1 MENSLFKSVYNPDVL
16 SCIANL
22 SNDEVFTPPELAN
35 KIIDMLPQE
44 LFENPDTTFLDPCCK
59 SGVFLREIAKRLIKG
74 LEEQIPDLENRIEH
88 IFSKQLFGIAI
99 TELTSLLSRR
109 SVYCSKFPSSEFS
122 AYQFPEDKPQG
133 NIIYQRIKHTWKDGK
148 CIYCGAS
155 QSEYDRGAELET
167 HAYQFIHNLD
177 VKKVFNMKFDVIIG
191 NPPYQMSDGGG
202 EGSSATPIYD
212 KFVKNAIKLNP
223 RYLTMIIPAR
233 WYSGGKGLDNFR
245 DDMLNDKHLRIIH
258 DFPETSDCFP
268 GINIRGGVCYFLWN
282 RDQQGNCMVYNHK
295 GNVISSCIERP
306 LLEGDST
313 TFIRYNE
320 AISILNKVRSFN
332 EETMDKRVQSRL
344 PFGIPSNFEN
354 YELIP
359 SNSANITLF
368 RSDRSKSSQKQV
380 FIESRY
386 VTKNIAWKDKEKVLV
401 SKASPGGDEYPHSII
416 STPLYAGINTVCTE
430 TYLIVDFVKNN
441 IEGQNLISYMV
452 TRFFRFMMS
461 LIKNTQNISKGV
473 FAFVPVQDY
482 SKSWT
487 DEELYAKY
495 GLTKDEIARINT
507 EIGKISKELSNIQN
521 TAFGFLGEDTRYD
534 SLYEFVKQMLKN
546 LISDAEKRNIDI
558 LHDEVFAVSR
568 QPVQF
573 LEHGIQIFIHTVFI
587 LMQGICCKGTVQA
600 SCRAEGNT
608 DIQAD
613 LFRLIAFQ
621 NFLFCF
627 CHLQRQFRF
636 MFHNKVIFYENLH
649 TFCIAFAFFQHNADQ
664 FCRTHTSQKTPLG
677 TDTGFFHQQFIN
689 RAFDDEFLFF
699 LCYCRFIVFHGP
711 SGNFF
716 STAIKHC
723 RSNAFFHLALYSDFR
738 ICHFFCTSIVTVCQ
752 ENLNH
757 CLHIILQFM
766 SAEDII
772 NHICIHNYQNSFSL
786 SSSSVTGPS
795 FTRATFMSAWNTPVA
810 TFLIPSVCAFAHSLS
825 NSSVAISGAAPP
837 L

>member
-1 MENSLFKSVYNPDVL
+1 M
-16 SCIANL
+16 
-22 SNDEVFTPPELAN
+22 
-35 KIIDMLPQE
+35 
-44 LFENPDTTFLDPCCK
+44 
-59 SGVFLREIAKRLIKG
+59 
-74 LEEQIPDLENRIEH
+74 
-88 IFSKQLFGIAI
+88 FGIAI

-133 NIIYQRIKHTWKDGK
+133 NIIYQRIQHTWKDRK

-155 QSEYDRGAELET
+155 QSEHDRGAELET

-191 NPPYQMSDGGG
+191 NPPYQLNDGGG

-295 GNVISSCIERP
+295 GNIISSFIERP
-306 LLEGDST
+306 LLEGDAT

-359 SNSANITLF
+359 TNNANITLF
-368 RSDRSKSSQKQV
+368 RSDRSKSSKKQV

-441 IEGQNLISYMV
+441 IEGQNLISYMA

-495 GLTKDEIARINT
+495 GLTDEEIA
-507 EIGKISKELSNIQN
+507 
-521 TAFGFLGEDTRYD
+521 
-534 SLYEFVKQMLKN
+534 
-546 LISDAEKRNIDI
+546 
-558 LHDEVFAVSR
+558 
-568 QPVQF
+568 
-573 LEHGIQIFIHTVFI
+573 FIESMI
-587 LMQGICCKGTVQA
+587 RPM
-600 SCRAEGNT
+600 E
-608 DIQAD
+608 
-613 LFRLIAFQ
+613 
-621 NFLFCF
+621 
-627 CHLQRQFRF
+627 
-636 MFHNKVIFYENLH
+636 
-649 TFCIAFAFFQHNADQ
+649 
-664 FCRTHTSQKTPLG
+664 
-677 TDTGFFHQQFIN
+677 
-689 RAFDDEFLFF
+689 
-699 LCYCRFIVFHGP
+699 
-711 SGNFF
+711 
-716 STAIKHC
+716 
-723 RSNAFFHLALYSDFR
+723 
-738 ICHFFCTSIVTVCQ
+738 
-752 ENLNH
+752 
-757 CLHIILQFM
+757 
-766 SAEDII
+766 
-772 NHICIHNYQNSFSL
+772 
-786 SSSSVTGPS
+786 
-795 FTRATFMSAWNTPVA
+795 
-810 TFLIPSVCAFAHSLS
+810 
-825 NSSVAISGAAPP
+825 
-837 L
+837 